1 MTTPFRRATLVIT
14 AGLAL
19 TLAIA
24 TLTMGTTA
32 RAAGPTTVNLGS
44 ADPFAILAG
53 TPDITSTGA
62 SLVNGDVG
70 IHPAAAITGF
80 PPGVING
87 ARHPADAVA
96 LQAKN
101 SLTAA
106 YLDAASRPVTSVVA
120 AGTLSGTLVG
130 GVYNSGASILSIAGT
145 VTLDG
150 QGDPSSVWIFQA
162 TSSMVIASASRVAF
176 INGAQPCNVFWQVTS
191 SASLGSTADLAGTI
205 MALDSITMANGVTLN
220 GRALARNGTVTLIND
235 NINRTT
241 CATVST
247 TPAPTFGPT
256 PGPATATPAAT
267 AAPSAAPTAAAATA
281 TPIGRTP
288 AAATPAL
295 RSLPSTATSEND
307 SVFVALAMVGIMF
320 VILYLVTRAR
330 RRARNVSA

>member
-1 MTTPFRRATLVIT
+1 MKSPFRGATLVMT
-14 AGLAL
+14 ACLAL
-19 TLAIA
+19 TLAIG
-24 TLTMGTTA
+24 TLMTSGTA
-32 RAAGPTTVNLGS
+32 SAAGPTTVNLGA
-44 ADPFAILAG
+44 ADSFAILAG

-62 SLVNGDVG
+62 SVVNGDVG
-70 IHPAAAITGF
+70 IHPAAVITGF
-80 PPGVING
+80 PPGIING
-87 ARHPADAVA
+87 SRHPADAVA

-106 YLDAASRPVTSVVA
+106 YLDAASRPVTSVIA

-162 TSSMVIASASRVAF
+162 QSSMVIASASRVAF

-205 MALDSITMANGVTLN
+205 MAQTSITMANGVTLN
-220 GRALARNGTVTLIND
+220 GRALAQTGTVTLIND

-256 PGPATATPAAT
+256 PGPATPAPT
-267 AAPSAAPTAAAATA
+267 VAPSAAPITAATA
-281 TPIGRTP
+281 TPIGRT
-288 AAATPAL
+288 ATPVV
-295 RSLPSTATSEND
+295 RSLPSTATARD
-307 SVFVALAMVGIMF
+307 DYTFVVFALAVIIF
-320 VILYLVTRAR
+320 AILYMVARSR
-330 RRARNVSA
+330 RRARNLVV